1 MWKWIL
7 NIFGSFAAE
16 RSGAVVL
23 IFGIVLVPM
32 LLGIGLAIDYS
43 RALKTKQ
50 NLAYALDAAAL
61 AVGSWPDLSE
71 AEIKQKAQ
79 DFFDANYSAS
89 DLGTPSALNVAVV
102 DGKITISATSDVD
115 TTFMKMSGINQMTV
129 GALTEATLNEKK
141 IELIM
146 VLDNTGS
153 MGWSGKLT
161 ALKTA
166 SNSLLDVLIPDEG
179 SGVSEDVSIG
189 LVPFAAAVNIGAD
202 KLGSGWIDVSAQSSI
217 TGEDFQPGIN
227 VLDLYGQIQNRS
239 WNGCVRARPVPYD
252 TLDMPAG
259 VGDTLWS
266 PYFAP
271 DEPDFSS
278 YYNRYSS
285 DSGYSGSYYDYDAR
299 QRYTGKYN
307 NLTISGTSDGP
318 DFNCRTAS
326 VTPMTNA
333 RATVAAAITQMVATG
348 NTVIPAGLAWGWRL
362 ISPGEP
368 FSQGVA
374 YEDDDTIKAIVL
386 LTDGQNMVSGG
397 MGTHNRSQYSAYG
410 FAHSGHLG
418 ATNGSDAE
426 DVLNAKTATLCT
438 NIKAQ
443 DIRLYTI
450 TFQVSSSSTQDLMRN
465 CATDPEMYYN
475 SPSNEELD
483 AIFQDI
489 AKGLADLRISK

>member
-1 MWKWIL
+1 MWKWFSNFL
-7 NIFGSFAAE
+7 GRFAAE
-16 RSGAVVL
+16 RSGAVML

-50 NLAYALDAAAL
+50 NLAQALDASAL

-89 DLGTPSALNVAVV
+89 SLGTPSALNVAVM

-115 TTFMKMSGINQMTV
+115 TTFMKMTGINQMSV
-129 GALTEATLNEKK
+129 GALTEVTLNEKK

-153 MGWSGKLT
+153 MGWSGKLD

-179 SGVSEDVSIG
+179 SGISEDVSIG

-239 WNGCVRARPVPYD
+239 WNGCVRARPVPFD
-252 TLDMPAG
+252 TLDTPAG
-259 VGDTLWS
+259 AGDTLWS

-278 YYNRYSS
+278 YSNKYVS
-285 DSGYSGSYYDYDAR
+285 DSG
-299 QRYTGKYN
+299 
-307 NLTISGTSDGP
+307 
-318 DFNCRTAS
+318 
-326 VTPMTNA
+326 
-333 RATVAAAITQMVATG
+333 
-348 NTVIPAGLAWGWRL
+348 
-362 ISPGEP
+362 
-368 FSQGVA
+368 
-374 YEDDDTIKAIVL
+374 
-386 LTDGQNMVSGG
+386 
-397 MGTHNRSQYSAYG
+397 
-410 FAHSGHLG
+410 
-418 ATNGSDAE
+418 
-426 DVLNAKTATLCT
+426 
-438 NIKAQ
+438 
-443 DIRLYTI
+443 
-450 TFQVSSSSTQDLMRN
+450 
-465 CATDPEMYYN
+465 
-475 SPSNEELD
+475 
-483 AIFQDI
+483 
-489 AKGLADLRISK
+489 